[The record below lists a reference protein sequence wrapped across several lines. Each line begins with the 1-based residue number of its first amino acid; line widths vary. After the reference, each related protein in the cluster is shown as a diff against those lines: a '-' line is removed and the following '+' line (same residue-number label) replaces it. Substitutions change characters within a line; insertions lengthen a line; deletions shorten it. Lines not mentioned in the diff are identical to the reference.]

1 MQPHATLRVTL
12 SSSRGLAVALI
23 LAHGGISVVVWFVS
37 VRWWLALGLSTTAAA
52 SLAINLV
59 THALR
64 VAPWA
69 VVALEL
75 RDDGLATVHYCTG
88 AFVQGPLLG
97 STFVG
102 RWLVV
107 LNVQLAGRGRR
118 LALVV
123 PWDGTSFDEFRR
135 LRVWL
140 RWRVA
145 EGGAGQ

>member
-1 MQPHATLRVTL
+1 MQPPATLRLNL
-12 SSSRGLAVALI
+12 SNSRGLAVALI
-23 LAHGGISVVVWFVS
+23 LAHVGIVTVVWILPLK
-37 VRWWLALGLSTTAAA
+37 WWLALGLSMTAAA
-52 SLAINLV
+52 SLAINLI

-69 VVALEL
+69 AVALEL
-75 RDDGLATVHYCTG
+75 RDDGLATVHRCTG
-88 AFVQGPLLG
+88 TFVQGPLLG

-107 LNVQLAGRGRR
+107 LNVQPAGRRHC

-123 PWDGTSFDEFRR
+123 PRDCASFDEFRR

-140 RWRVA
+140 RWRLT
-145 EGGAGQ
+145 EGSTGQ